1 MRIFPIAQL
10 TKLAMSFEAH
20 YILEG
25 AGTIIERIHA
35 SSEFQARVLI
45 RSKYKG
51 LKVTII
57 EMRNIREPKEKR

>member
-1 MRIFPIAQL
+1 MRILSIAELQ
-10 TKLAMSFEAH
+10 KYAMSFEAH
-20 YILEG
+20 YVLEG

-57 EMRNIREPKEKR
+57 EMRNIKETK